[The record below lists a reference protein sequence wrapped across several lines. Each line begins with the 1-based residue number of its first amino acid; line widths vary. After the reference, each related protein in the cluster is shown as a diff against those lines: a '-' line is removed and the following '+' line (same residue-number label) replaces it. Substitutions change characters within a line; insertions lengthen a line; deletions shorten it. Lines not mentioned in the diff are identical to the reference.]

1 MSWKKNNYKQILEI
15 FFSALDFYF
24 GFRWFCFNFSITD
37 LKHQKWIGR
46 YFLMHYNSQP
56 TLQGRLLRSKI
67 HSIETVGTGRVRGP
81 GIWQISWAY
90 LNQREQIMPTTI
102 HEYLPSRFS
111 DFPTARPWVVHTL
124 ILSML
129 LSSFKSKV
137 TFLTNHLVCLGIF
150 TK

>member
-1 MSWKKNNYKQILEI
+1 MSWKKNNCKQILEI

-67 HSIETVGTGRVRGP
+67 HSIETVGAGRVKGP

-90 LNQREQIMPTTI
+90 LNQREQIMPTSI

-111 DFPTARPWVVHTL
+111 DFPTARGLFKEGRKLWSSDLNLPWCPLVRTRITETTL
-124 ILSML
+124 MQ
-129 LSSFKSKV
+129 F
-137 TFLTNHLVCLGIF
+137 
-150 TK
+150 